1 MSTYNKIIQLLQGI
15 DIKVINH
22 PPTHTSQESA
32 LARGESINIGGK
44 ALVMKTGDNFG
55 IFVLSAARTIDSRKL
70 KDYFKVRRI
79 RFATKEELDA
89 LTGLPSG
96 AVPPFGRP
104 VFDLNLYADNSILE
118 NEFIAF
124 NAGSLTTSIKMKV
137 EDYIKIVNPVVFS
150 FSVKTQETNPSPL
163 IGEG

>member
-1 MSTYNKIIQLLQGI
+1 MTTYDKIIQLLHGI
-15 DIKVINH
+15 DIKVIEH

-32 LARGESINIGGK
+32 LARGESMSIGGK
-44 ALVMKTGDNFG
+44 ALVMKAGDTFG
-55 IFVLSAARTIDSRKL
+55 IFVLSADRIMDSKKL
-70 KDYFKVRRI
+70 KDYFKIKQI

-118 NEFIAF
+118 NEYIAF
-124 NAGSLTTSIKMKV
+124 NAGSLTISIKMKV
-137 EDYIKIVNPVVFS
+137 DDYIKIAKPVIFS
-150 FSVKTQETNPSPL
+150 FSSG
-163 IGEG
+163 I

>member
-1 MSTYNKIIQLLQGI
+1 MRT
-15 DIKVINH
+15 
-22 PPTHTSQESA
+22 
-32 LARGESINIGGK
+32 GGK
-44 ALVMKTGDNFG
+44 ALVMKAGDNFG
-55 IFVLSAARTIDSRKL
+55 IFVLSADRTMESKKL
-70 KDYFKVRRI
+70 KDYFKIRRI
-79 RFATKEELDA
+79 RFATKEELVT

-137 EDYIKIVNPVVFS
+137 DDYIKIANPIIFS
-150 FSVKTQETNPSPL
+150 FSSDT
-163 IGEG
+163 

>member
-1 MSTYNKIIQLLQGI
+1 MSTFAKIIQLLQGL
-15 DIKVINH
+15 DIKIIEH

-32 LARGESINIGGK
+32 KARGESMSIGGK
-44 ALVMKTGDNFG
+44 ALVLKTGDNFG
-55 IFVLSAARTIDSRKL
+55 IFVLSADRTMDSKTL
-70 KDYFKVRRI
+70 KDYFKIRKI

-89 LTGLPSG
+89 LTGLPPG

-137 EDYIKIVNPVVFS
+137 DDYVRIAKPVIFS
-150 FSVKTQETNPSPL
+150 FSTE
-163 IGEG
+163 I